1 MVPVKGCEIF
11 DELSSACMINACPHS
26 QAERERQRENEIR
39 AFRDFSLNL
48 SSTPLRPSL
57 GSQAG
62 DDHDDGN
69 YPRGP
74 PKRAEY
80 KTGVGV
86 NLDALRD
93 PSVSN
98 ASTPGCEQRPIPE
111 SITGSF
117 RVCRTSADCLGRDG
131 YLCGPQWWLQ
141 YATTMRGNTP
151 QICFR
156 RVSTYDAPAFFF
168 CILC

>member
-1 MVPVKGCEIF
+1 M
-11 DELSSACMINACPHS
+11 

-48 SSTPLRPSL
+48 SSTPLRSSL
-57 GSQAG
+57 GGQAG

-93 PSVSN
+93 PSVSG
-98 ASTPGCEQRPIPE
+98 ASTQGYEQ
-111 SITGSF
+111 
-117 RVCRTSADCLGRDG
+117 
-131 YLCGPQWWLQ
+131 
-141 YATTMRGNTP
+141 
-151 QICFR
+151 
-156 RVSTYDAPAFFF
+156 
-168 CILC
+168 

>member
-1 MVPVKGCEIF
+1 MYDDDARHKRQNERTGTCIF
-11 DELSSACMINACPHS
+11 IFRVACMLEEVSRRFFAETSPTAQTKQIAFRRLFPDWHTCSLIVSTPRRSSS

-48 SSTPLRPSL
+48 SSTPLPSTL
-57 GSQAG
+57 GGQGG

-69 YPRGP
+69 FPRGP

-93 PSVSN
+93 PTVSY
-98 ASTPGCEQRPIPE
+98 GFI
-111 SITGSF
+111 
-117 RVCRTSADCLGRDG
+117 
-131 YLCGPQWWLQ
+131 
-141 YATTMRGNTP
+141 
-151 QICFR
+151 
-156 RVSTYDAPAFFF
+156 
-168 CILC
+168 